1 MTTSTKAPRRA
12 AVTLQAAAD
21 AFLSSPRCENAN
33 TRRAYAGV
41 IDKIT
46 SQLGASRPLADISD
60 DDIATVLNH
69 EWASA
74 HESTWNRNRAAV
86 NAWLTW
92 CRERQRWRAPEV
104 PGSCERRKEHL
115 NATKDLPKAAIERQL
130 SRRDVPLREKT
141 LWRMLYETAARASE
155 ILDLDVEQLDLENR
169 RAPIR
174 SKGGEIEWVHWGTGT
189 AHLLP
194 RLLRLPDASSRS
206 RSDVEQL
213 DLENRRA
220 PIRSKGGEIEWVHWG
235 TGTAHLLPRLL
246 RLPDGSSRSSGPL
259 FLASRKP
266 VPARRPPARD
276 ICPYTG
282 RARLGYDRA
291 RIVLKDLAGWRL
303 HQLRHSAATHLG
315 DQKVP
320 LQLIMAKTRHKSP
333 RTAMRYVNPSPT
345 AVAEVT
351 ELLDPPRRKQ

>member
-1 MTTSTKAPRRA
+1 MTTTSPNATAKAPRGA

-41 IDKIT
+41 IDKIA
-46 SQLGASRPLADISD
+46 SQLGASRPLADISN
-60 DDIATVLNH
+60 DDIGAVLNR

-74 HESTWNRNRAAV
+74 YESTWNRNRAAV

-92 CRERQRWRAPEV
+92 CRERQRWSAPAV
-104 PGSCERRKEHL
+104 PGSCERRKEHVD
-115 NATKDLPKAAIERQL
+115 ATKDLPKAAIERQL

-155 ILDLDVEQLDLENR
+155 ILAL
-169 RAPIR
+169 
-174 SKGGEIEWVHWGTGT
+174 
-189 AHLLP
+189 
-194 RLLRLPDASSRS
+194 
-206 RSDVEQL
+206 DVEQL

-276 ICPYTG
+276 ICPHTG

-291 RIVLKDLAGWRL
+291 RIVLKNLTGWQL

-333 RTAMRYVNPSPT
+333 RSAMRYVHPSPT

-351 ELLDPPRRKQ
+351 ELLAPPRRKS

>member
-1 MTTSTKAPRRA
+1 MTTEADRPRGRISDLPDDSTHARYPVHPRDRPAMTTSTKAPRRA

-46 SQLGASRPLADISD
+46 RQLGASRPLAHISD

-194 RLLRLPDASSRS
+194 RLLRLPD
-206 RSDVEQL
+206 
-213 DLENRRA
+213 
-220 PIRSKGGEIEWVHWG
+220 
-235 TGTAHLLPRLL
+235 
-246 RLPDGSSRSSGPL
+246 GSTRSSGPL

-291 RIVLKDLAGWRL
+291 RIVLKALPGWRL
-303 HQLRHSAATHLG
+303 PQLRHAAATPLG

-351 ELLDPPRRKQ
+351 DRKSTRLNSSHANIS